1 MINAFAAAS
10 GRPVPHRIVP
20 PREPSPI
27 QRATVLRGWMV
38 GLLGWLVCLSAAPSA
53 AEESTRIYKY
63 LRNGAP
69 VFTDVPPARGAY
81 SIYRP
86 SCFACD
92 LYSTVNWN
100 ATPLQLD
107 VYSEEINRAAHLY
120 QVDTAL
126 VRAVIHAESAFN
138 PRARSPKGAAGLMQ
152 LMPGTA
158 RDLGVADAHVPSENI
173 RGGVQ
178 YLAQLLAQFRN
189 DVRLATAAYNA
200 GPNAV
205 RKHAGVPPYA
215 ETQLYVERVGVLYQ
229 RYKASLRKNS

>member
-1 MINAFAAAS
+1 MGSIFFQTIAMI
-10 GRPVPHRIVP
+10 HTP
-20 PREPSPI
+20 PCEQTPI
-27 QRATVLRGWMV
+27 QRATVLRAWLL
-38 GLLGWLVCLSAAPSA
+38 GLLGSLVCLSAAASVADEP
-53 AEESTRIYKY
+53 TRIYKY
-63 LRNGAP
+63 MRNGVP
-69 VFTDVPPARGAY
+69 VFSDVAPARGAY

-100 ATPLQLD
+100 AIPLQLD
-107 VYSEEINRAAHLY
+107 AYREEINRAVQLY

-158 RDLGVADAHVPSENI
+158 RDLGVVDAHVPSENI

-178 YLAQLLAQFRN
+178 YLAQLMAQFRN

-229 RYKASLRKNS
+229 RYKASLRTNG

>member
-1 MINAFAAAS
+1 MGSIFFQTIAMI
-10 GRPVPHRIVP
+10 HTP
-20 PREPSPI
+20 PCEQTPI
-27 QRATVLRGWMV
+27 QRATVLRAWLL
-38 GLLGWLVCLSAAPSA
+38 GLLGSLVCLSAAASVADEP
-53 AEESTRIYKY
+53 TRIYKY
-63 LRNGAP
+63 MRNGGP
-69 VFTDVPPARGAY
+69 VFSDVAPARGAY

-100 ATPLQLD
+100 AIPLQLD
-107 VYSEEINRAAHLY
+107 AYREEINRAAQLY

-138 PRARSPKGAAGLMQ
+138 PRVRSPKGAAGLMQ

-158 RDLGVADAHVPSENI
+158 RELGVADVYVPSENI

-178 YLAQLLAQFRN
+178 YLAQLMAQFRN

-229 RYKASLRKNS
+229 RYKASLRTNG

>member
-1 MINAFAAAS
+1 MGSIFFQTFAMI
-10 GRPVPHRIVP
+10 HTP
-20 PREPSPI
+20 PREPTPI
-27 QRATVLRGWMV
+27 QRATVLRAWLL
-38 GLLGWLVCLSAAPSA
+38 GLLGSLVCLSAAASVADEP
-53 AEESTRIYKY
+53 TRIYKY
-63 LRNGAP
+63 MRNGVP
-69 VFTDVPPARGAY
+69 VFSDVAPARGAY

-100 ATPLQLD
+100 AIPLQLGAFRGAF
-107 VYSEEINRAAHLY
+107 NRAAQLS

-178 YLAQLLAQFRN
+178 YLAQLMAQLRN
-189 DVRLATAAYNA
+189 EVRLGTATYNA
-200 GPNAV
+200 GPNAG
-205 RKHAGVPPYA
+205 RKHPCVPPYA

-229 RYKASLRKNS
+229 RYKASLRANS

>member
-1 MINAFAAAS
+1 MGSVFFQTFAMI
-10 GRPVPHRIVP
+10 HTP

-27 QRATVLRGWMV
+27 QRATVLRGWLL

-178 YLAQLLAQFRN
+178 YLALA
-189 DVRLATAAYNA
+189 
-200 GPNAV
+200 GW
-205 RKHAGVPPYA
+205 
-215 ETQLYVERVGVLYQ
+215 
-229 RYKASLRKNS
+229 ASP